1 MKKFWKLTNAVDSS
15 ESTLYLEGPISD
27 ITWWGDEVTP
37 QAFRDELAKMKGNK
51 LTVVINSGGG
61 DVFAGLS
68 IYNALRELEAEVT
81 VRVDGLAA
89 SIASVIAMAGD
100 TVVMSP
106 GAMLMV
112 HKPSVFA
119 AGNTEDLEKAIEMLE
134 TVEESI
140 IPIYTSKTGLSVEEV
155 KELMEAET
163 WMSAE
168 KAVELGFADEAIEAK
183 KVEAGAIQNAFGGK
197 FAFSMSAT
205 KKSLDD
211 FVKKVAM
218 SEQAETPA
226 ADEPQTPSADEPEQ
240 PVKPTEPEPVADPEE
255 PAEAPA
261 DAPVEA
267 VATEPTNVKEE
278 NEMKPKS
285 NAAQIAQ
292 DQVIAPANQAPVA
305 DAKPKVKDYL
315 KSRASMED
323 FANVLA
329 QNAGKE
335 ASEVQMAW
343 AEHLKT
349 TMGITNPD
357 KLLPDGVITAIEDAF
372 KEGGQIWN
380 LVNKTGLD
388 VFTVA
393 WDTVTGEDS
402 RAKGHKKGTT
412 KGEEVITL
420 DDRTLRPQFIY
431 KYLTLNKED
440 VRQNRSTGALLRYV
454 LSELPKRI
462 VREVER
468 AIVIGDGRANDSDYK
483 INSFVSVK
491 ADAAA
496 GNTFAS
502 RYVPAAGESRY
513 EAVTKAKDKI
523 LAPGSVHLVAK
534 KGYKSSMKLEKDADG
549 RFLFPVGSN
558 VADMLEVESVIEP
571 DWLTDATD
579 PDNDAYLVVFGAYN
593 TVGDNSIEA
602 FSNFV
607 LKENKNEY
615 LQEIYHGGGLAQIK
629 AAVAIAVT
637 PEVES

>member
-1 MKKFWKLTNAVDSS
+1 MKKFWKLANAVDSS

-37 QAFRDELAKMKGNK
+37 QAFRDELAKMTGNK

-68 IYNALRELEAEVT
+68 IYNALRELDIPVT

-106 GAMLMV
+106 GSMMMV

-119 AGNTEDLEKAIEMLE
+119 AGNTEDLEKAIEMLQ

-140 IPIYTSKTGLSVEEV
+140 IPIYSSKTGLSGEQV
-155 KELMEAET
+155 KELLEAET

-168 KAVELGFADEAIEAK
+168 KAVELGFANEAIEAK
-183 KVEAGAIQNAFGGK
+183 KTDTEPIQNAFSGN

-211 FVKKVAM
+211 FVKKVAL

-226 ADEPQTPSADEPEQ
+226 KDEPEAPSADEPE
-240 PVKPTEPEPVADPEE
+240 KPANDDTPEPDA
-255 PAEAPA
+255 PAEQEEEEEQPNPA
-261 DAPVEA
+261 E
-267 VATEPTNVKEE
+267 KETD
-278 NEMKPKS
+278 NMDPKDK
-285 NAAQIAQ
+285 AKKIAQ
-292 DQVIAPANQAPVA
+292 DQVIAPANQAEVETK
-305 DAKPKVKDYL
+305 AKVTDYL
-315 KSRASMED
+315 KSNTSLED
-323 FANVLA
+323 FANIMA
-329 QNAGKE
+329 AHAGGKPE
-335 ASEVQMAW
+335 DVRSAW
-343 AEHLKT
+343 GEHLKT
-349 TMGITNPD
+349 TMGITNPET
-357 KLLPDGVITAIEDAF
+357 LLPQPIITAIEDAF
-372 KEGGQIWN
+372 KEGGEIFN

-388 VFTVA
+388 VFSVA

-402 RAKGHKKGTT
+402 RAKGHTRGDD

-420 DDRTLRPQFIY
+420 DKRTLRPQFIY

-440 VRQNRSTGALLRYV
+440 VRENRSTGALLRYV
-454 LSELPKRI
+454 LSELPQRI
-462 VREVER
+462 VREIER
-468 AIVIGDGRANDSDYK
+468 AIFIGDGRASDSDYK
-483 INSFVSVK
+483 INSFVSIK

-496 GNTFAS
+496 NNTFAS
-502 RYVPAAGESRY
+502 RYVPVAGESRY

-523 LAPGSVHLVAK
+523 LAPGAVYLIAK

-558 VADMLEVESVIEP
+558 VADMLEVQGVIEP
-571 DWLTDATD
+571 DWLTDAND
-579 PDNDAYLVVFGAYN
+579 PDNDAYLAVMKAYD
-593 TVGDNSIEA
+593 TVGDNAIEA
-602 FSNFV
+602 FSNFA
-607 LKENKNEY
+607 LKTNKNEY
-615 LQEIYHGGGLAQIK
+615 LQEIYHGGGLVKLK

-637 PEVES
+637 PEAES